1 MLGKIVLFQ
10 NEYYILKD
18 GKTFGPYY
26 SMADAEFHRNNP
38 EISKSI
44 NISGY
49 KFIKNFD

>member
-1 MLGKIVLFQ
+1 
-10 NEYYILKD
+10 
-18 GKTFGPYY
+18 
-26 SMADAEFHRNNP
+26 MADAEFHRNNP